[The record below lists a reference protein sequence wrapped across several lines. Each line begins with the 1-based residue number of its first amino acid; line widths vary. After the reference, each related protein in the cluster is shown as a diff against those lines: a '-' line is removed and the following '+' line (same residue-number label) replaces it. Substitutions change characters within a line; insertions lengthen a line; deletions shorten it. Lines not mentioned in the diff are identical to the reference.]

1 MKYYIFILII
11 ILYINTNILYSQ
23 ESIDNN
29 AFYLDLKAILE
40 NHPKIQ
46 SQTMSLAY
54 KLEEYRYKKTYYPDP
69 RFGIMWSTVP
79 YNKKLKFE
87 FDKSPMS
94 GIEYSLIQPIPTP
107 GKLTLESKI
116 TEKEIELE
124 RIKLAEE
131 YNKTTEKILML
142 WVSYYASKELDLILN
157 QYYDKFKTLTESSK
171 AKYTTGKGNYTDLSK
186 AILLENKLKE
196 ERIAIKGN
204 IENLKENLNYYY
216 SIINK
221 TNYEESTYYDSIK
234 QYIESLYK
242 TLPENHIIYE
252 TTYYNL
258 AKILPEIDEKKIQLQ
273 KYEYYPDF
281 ELFLSYR
288 ETKKI
293 PDDPKSGENFMS
305 AGISFRIPLWSAL
318 SNPKAVQSQEM
329 NLKKTKF
336 DLAEVELNLKTRLKE
351 LNIEIQTLKN
361 RQDLYKNV
369 LIPQAELSFNSGL
382 QNYMV
387 GKIDFEGFSLI
398 LMDLLNLEKEYINL
412 RKELD
417 VKIIE
422 YLQFSNLILPEIHQ
436 IQGERQ

>member
-1 MKYYIFILII
+1 
-11 ILYINTNILYSQ
+11 
-23 ESIDNN
+23 
-29 AFYLDLKAILE
+29 LE

-46 SQTMSLAY
+46 SQTMNLAY

-142 WVSYYASKELDLILN
+142 WASYYASKELDLILN

-221 TNYEESTYYDSIK
+221 TNYEESTYYDS
-234 QYIESLYK
+234 
-242 TLPENHIIYE
+242 N
-252 TTYYNL
+252 
-258 AKILPEIDEKKIQLQ
+258 
-273 KYEYYPDF
+273 
-281 ELFLSYR
+281 
-288 ETKKI
+288 
-293 PDDPKSGENFMS
+293 
-305 AGISFRIPLWSAL
+305 
-318 SNPKAVQSQEM
+318 
-329 NLKKTKF
+329 
-336 DLAEVELNLKTRLKE
+336 
-351 LNIEIQTLKN
+351 QT
-361 RQDLYKNV
+361 
-369 LIPQAELSFNSGL
+369 
-382 QNYMV
+382 
-387 GKIDFEGFSLI
+387 
-398 LMDLLNLEKEYINL
+398 
-412 RKELD
+412 
-417 VKIIE
+417 
-422 YLQFSNLILPEIHQ
+422 IH
-436 IQGERQ
+436 

>member
-234 QYIESLYK
+234 QYIELLYK

-318 SNPKAVQSQEM
+318 SNPKAV
-329 NLKKTKF
+329 
-336 DLAEVELNLKTRLKE
+336 
-351 LNIEIQTLKN
+351 
-361 RQDLYKNV
+361 
-369 LIPQAELSFNSGL
+369 
-382 QNYMV
+382 
-387 GKIDFEGFSLI
+387 
-398 LMDLLNLEKEYINL
+398 
-412 RKELD
+412 
-417 VKIIE
+417 
-422 YLQFSNLILPEIHQ
+422 
-436 IQGERQ
+436 